1 MFDKKVIFD
10 NLLNSNDSVKCKY
23 FILHIFNYD
32 EHLNEKYL
40 HYKLENWTEI
50 NNVLKSLINEI
61 PEDYDSLVY
70 LIYNSIDSNI
80 VNDKNFL
87 WVKKDKAAC
96 SFLWCYLICNQV
108 NILRNEL
115 PVTQHDKE
123 ISKID
128 SYINGLNYNDWIDI
142 LKINENGSNHEE
154 RFLSIKLYLNIAF
167 LSIDKQQLIS
177 DAKRYWK
184 MSCDEVKNLKW
195 LSSDNNTLEWAWDY
209 LNKYGREQR
218 NLHQS
223 PPNFDSLSINIFNPT
238 NEEEY
243 SLAIY
248 AALRVWQP
256 RFRGEKRL
264 LLQDMSKACRQRKF
278 RAERENKKSLNC
290 YLDISVKNHLDEL
303 AKAYDK
309 TIVDMVTY
317 LIESEYRNSK

>member
-1 MFDKKVIFD
+1 MFDINVIFD

-23 FILHIFNYD
+23 FILHIVNYD
-32 EHLNEKYL
+32 DFLSEKYR
-40 HYKLENWTEI
+40 HYKFENWAAI
-50 NNVLKSLINEI
+50 KVVLKSLINEI
-61 PEDYDSLVY
+61 SEDYNELVY

-80 VNDKNFL
+80 VEDKEFL
-87 WVKKDKAAC
+87 WVEKDKAAC
-96 SFLWCYLICNQV
+96 SFLWCFFICNQN
-108 NILRNEL
+108 NILRNQL
-115 PVTQHDKE
+115 PVTKYDKE
-123 ISKID
+123 KSKID
-128 SYINGLNYNDWIDI
+128 SYINELSYNDWINI
-142 LKINENGSNHEE
+142 LKINESGSNHEE
-154 RFLSIKLYLNIAF
+154 RLLSIKFYLDVAF
-167 LSIDKQQLIS
+167 LPIDKHKLIS

-184 MSCDEVKNLKW
+184 MSCDEVKSLKW

-209 LNKYGREQR
+209 LKKYVREQR

-223 PPNFDSLSINIFNPT
+223 SPDFDSLSINIFNPN
-238 NEEEY
+238 NEEEF

-264 LLQDMSKACRQRKF
+264 LLQDMSKAWQQRKF

-290 YLDISVKNHLDEL
+290 YLDVSVKNHLDEL
-303 AKAYDK
+303 AKAYNK